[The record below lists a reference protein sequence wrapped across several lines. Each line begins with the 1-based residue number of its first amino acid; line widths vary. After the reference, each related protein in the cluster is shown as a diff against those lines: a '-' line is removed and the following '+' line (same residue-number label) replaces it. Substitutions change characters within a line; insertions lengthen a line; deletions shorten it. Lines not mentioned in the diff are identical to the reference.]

1 MVMRRDKLM
10 RNPNN
15 EFRSPQRVVDDPE
28 LSDVQKVELLLNW
41 RLDLLEMQRADN
53 ENMQATPEQEI
64 DVATDLKSVTD
75 ALLALGADPATGRQ
89 S

>member
-1 MVMRRDKLM
+1 MVMRRDKLTQ
-10 RNPNN
+10 NPRD
-15 EFRSPQRVVDDPE
+15 EFRSPQRVVEDSE
-28 LSDVQKVELLLNW
+28 LSNSQKIEVLLNW
-41 RLDLLEMQRADN
+41 RLDLLEMQRADT
-53 ENMQATPEQEI
+53 ENMQTGSEQGS